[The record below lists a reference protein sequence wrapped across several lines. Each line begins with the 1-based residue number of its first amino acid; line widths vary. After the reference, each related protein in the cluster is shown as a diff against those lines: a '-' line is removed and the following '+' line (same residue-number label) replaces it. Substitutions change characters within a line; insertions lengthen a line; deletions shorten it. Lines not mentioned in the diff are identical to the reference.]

1 MSKQRIF
8 FMIKPDGMVIKEKII
23 GIVKTIANIVD
34 SKDLNPVDISKIER
48 LYEMHKGKIFYPRL
62 LNFLRGQSIIVFLL
76 EERDNFTYK
85 KDFITD
91 FIELVGDTDPANAKA
106 GTIRS
111 LSNDSLACS
120 MAEKRALKNLVHRST
135 SIEEAE
141 RESRIFFDDL

>member
-8 FMIKPDGMVIKEKII
+8 FMIKPDGIVIKDKII
-23 GIVKTIANIVD
+23 AIVKRVANIVD
-34 SKDLNPVDISKIER
+34 SKTQNPVEILKIER
-48 LYEMHKGKIFYPRL
+48 LYEMHREKIFYPRL
-62 LNFLRGQSIIVFLL
+62 LNFFRGQSIIVLLL
-76 EERDNFTYK
+76 EEKDNFTYK
-85 KDFITD
+85 KDFIND

-120 MAEKRALKNLVHRST
+120 MAEKRALLNLVHRST

-141 RESRIFFDDL
+141 RESKIFFNNL